1 MSDLNFIDIFELF
14 EYKTNGPVSLTVIQ
28 KLQSWN
34 LMATDNS
41 LKCDQGHNLI
51 LCANLEATDGFQWR
65 CRKSYVDKNKKK
77 SEL

>member
-34 LMATDNS
+34 LIATDNS

-51 LCANLEATDGFQWR
+51 LCANLETTDGFQWR
-65 CRKSYVDKNKKK
+65 CRKSYVDKKKK